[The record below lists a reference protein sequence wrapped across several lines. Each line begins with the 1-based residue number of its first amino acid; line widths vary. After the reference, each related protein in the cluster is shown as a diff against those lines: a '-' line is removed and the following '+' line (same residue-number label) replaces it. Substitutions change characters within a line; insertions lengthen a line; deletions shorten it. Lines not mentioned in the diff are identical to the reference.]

1 MKYKLFATSLI
12 AAAIWSNAAK
22 ADEQACLIEAV
33 YFEAR
38 SESFMAQLAVANV
51 IIERVKR
58 NSYPKTIC
66 GVVRQGVYRNGKPV
80 RHKCMFSYYC
90 DGKPESISNTQ
101 AYEVATSVSKL
112 AMQGAIVAHT
122 EGATHYHATY
132 VEPYWAFG
140 INFTNLGQ
148 VGNHIFYIDTQQRGV
163 YNEHNK

>member
-12 AAAIWSNAAK
+12 AAAIWSNTAK

-51 IIERVKR
+51 IIERLTFFL
-58 NSYPKTIC
+58 NIPIS
-66 GVVRQGVYRNGKPV
+66 VV
-80 RHKCMFSYYC
+80 MFSYYC

-163 YNEHNK
+163 YNEHNN